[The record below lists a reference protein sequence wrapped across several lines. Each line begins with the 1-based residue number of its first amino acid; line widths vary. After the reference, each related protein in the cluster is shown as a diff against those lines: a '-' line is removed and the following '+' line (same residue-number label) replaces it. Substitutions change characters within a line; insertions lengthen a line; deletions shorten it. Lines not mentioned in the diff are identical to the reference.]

1 MTEEEFNALAE
12 EELTDEDL
20 SEETTED
27 TEDTPEPMGDTE
39 EPAEQTE
46 TVSRRIFC
54 VQTSVQCRIGT
65 AQKTADNA
73 EYI

>member
-46 TVSRRIFC
+46 GRRNRRI
-54 VQTSVQCRIGT
+54 
-65 AQKTADNA
+65 
-73 EYI
+73 